1 MQATTLQAQRTNP
14 NTLHSKVKLK
24 QTQYFISGYFL
35 WNQVLTE
42 SLHSHNFFKK
52 KQKILIVIFIITVY
66 ISK

>member
-42 SLHSHNFFKK
+42 SLQF
-52 KQKILIVIFIITVY
+52 T
-66 ISK
+66 